1 MVVKMAKCSDRERN
15 GAFRP
20 GHKKIGGRKAGTPNA
35 MTPEFKK
42 MILDVAAQF
51 GSDGQGDGGW

>member
-1 MVVKMAKCSDRERN
+1 MAKCSDRERN